1 MTINEIL
8 DQALDLKG
16 EEREAYLDSACF
28 DDSELR
34 DKVVRLLDGFANN
47 APSDLMR
54 NAVPIPDLPDL
65 PPAKGRWIKP
75 ANGRRLPDRETD
87 LTRKE

>member
-16 EEREAYLDSACF
+16 EEREAYLDSACL
-28 DDSELR
+28 DDPELR
-34 DKVVRLLDGFANN
+34 DKVVRLLDGFVNS
-47 APSDLMR
+47 APSDLVR
-54 NAVPIPDLPDL
+54 NPVPISDLPDL
-65 PPAKGRWIKP
+65 PPAKGRRIKP
-75 ANGRRLPDRETD
+75 GKGQRLPDCETD